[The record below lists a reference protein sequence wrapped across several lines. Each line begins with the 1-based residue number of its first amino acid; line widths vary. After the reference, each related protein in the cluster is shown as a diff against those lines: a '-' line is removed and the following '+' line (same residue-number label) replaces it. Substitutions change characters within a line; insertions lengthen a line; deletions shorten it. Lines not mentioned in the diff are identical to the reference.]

1 MLLPL
6 KHRSAFAKF
15 RCGVAPIRIETG
27 PYEGLSI
34 EERICPFCS
43 DIEDEKHVLL
53 ECRVYNDLR
62 TSLLDKA
69 LYFVPGFSDLSN
81 LEKFK
86 ILLSDHR
93 LICFCAKTCFNI
105 IQRRYSLLYK

>member
-6 KHRSAFAKF
+6 KHRSSFAMF

-27 PYEGLSI
+27 RYEGLSI

-43 DIEDEKHVLL
+43 DIEDENHVLL
-53 ECRVYNDLR
+53 DCRVYNDLR
-62 TSLLDKA
+62 TSLLEKA
-69 LYFVPGFSDLSN
+69 LYFVPGLSDLSN

-93 LICFCAKTCFNI
+93 LIRFCAKT
-105 IQRRYSLLYK
+105 